1 MKSANEKKFT
11 TGKISK
17 KSFELTVEQWCNGFP
32 HSNESKDLDR
42 VNYGLHNTEQQIQEC
57 SPQPPSSGQEMSST
71 TISIFRHFISI
82 SKDQDHAFDIKRK
95 NSTWVHTARREFR
108 DLE

>member
-1 MKSANEKKFT
+1 MKSTNEKKLQQVRSVKRVFNLLW
-11 TGKISK
+11 S
-17 KSFELTVEQWCNGFP
+17 NGAMDF
-32 HSNESKDLDR
+32 HTLNESKDLDW
-42 VNYGLHNTEQQIQEC
+42 VNYGLHNTQQQIQEC
-57 SPQPPSSGQEMSST
+57 YPRPPSSGQEMSST

-95 NSTWVHTARREFR
+95 NSTWVHTACREFR